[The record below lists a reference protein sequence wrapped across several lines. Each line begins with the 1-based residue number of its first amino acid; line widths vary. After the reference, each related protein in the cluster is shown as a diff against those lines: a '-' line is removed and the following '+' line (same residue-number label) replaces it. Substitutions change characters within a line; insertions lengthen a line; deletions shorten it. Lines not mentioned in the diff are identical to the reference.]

1 MATMVEDACV
11 NHVPVNVLGAAEGW
25 LLLTASL

>member
-11 NHVPVNVLGAAEGW
+11 NRVPVNAFRAAERW